1 MSLKMLNRFQKF
13 DSERF
18 FSGKKFLLTK
28 IEEWREGEN
37 QDNLHT
43 VGVKVTGVIAVD
55 QTQYS
60 KDLQGINEGETIT
73 FKVRKPLSNFQDW
86 EPLQTVFMAVA
97 FDRVNIWGDYRN
109 QLSVRVPDL
118 KKIETN

>member
-1 MSLKMLNRFQKF
+1 MLNRFQKF